1 MGEAGLSPAEVGK
14 EISEHR
20 HHTAGGEAQ
29 GHDRV
34 ITIIEAILLAIVA
47 LLAAWSGFASSKWS
61 TESRLDLAEA
71 STARTEANR
80 ALDEAEEDKNFDAST
95 FNAWFAA
102 YTFGDQQAAALA
114 ERRFRPEF
122 RVAFDAWQATN
133 PSTNPDAPPGPSY
146 MPEYKLP
153 GVQEAAALDK
163 RADDKFAAGQ
173 EAAGNADDYVR
184 TTVYL
189 ATVLFLVGISGHFR
203 VRGRAHRSR
212 RHRRGRPRRRRGDAR
227 HFARSAVSADD
238 PTYGAEPDDELVAE
252 ARWPMA
258 AAVLA
263 AMALTILLPNEF
275 RHFPVWLVPVTEGC
289 LLVALVV
296 GDPGRIDRR
305 SNALR
310 VGLDRARRGARGQ
323 RAVGDRAPDRGV
335 DRREPGDELGV
346 ASCSRSA
353 AACGC

>member
-20 HHTAGGEAQ
+20 HHTTGGEAQ
-29 GHDRV
+29 GHDRI

-80 ALDEAEEDKNFDAST
+80 ALGEAEDAKNFDAST

-102 YTFGDQQAAALA
+102 YAFGDQQAAALA
-114 ERRFRPEF
+114 ERRFRPEY

-153 GVQEAAALDK
+153 GVQESAKLDK
-163 RADDKFAAGQ
+163 KADEKFAAGQ
-173 EAAGNADDYVR
+173 VAAENADDYVR

-203 VRGRAHRSR
+203 VRA
-212 RHRRGRPRRRRGDAR
+212 AR
-227 HFARSAVSADD
+227 I
-238 PTYGAEPDDELVAE
+238 G
-252 ARWPMA
+252 
-258 AAVLA
+258 
-263 AMALTILLPNEF
+263 
-275 RHFPVWLVPVTEGC
+275 
-289 LLVALVV
+289 LVV
-296 GDPGRIDRR
+296 
-305 SNALR
+305 
-310 VGLDRARRGARGQ
+310 VG
-323 RAVGDRAPDRGV
+323 VV
-335 DRREPGDELGV
+335 VLGV
-346 ASCSRSA
+346 AA
-353 AACGC
+353 VTLATLPGLP